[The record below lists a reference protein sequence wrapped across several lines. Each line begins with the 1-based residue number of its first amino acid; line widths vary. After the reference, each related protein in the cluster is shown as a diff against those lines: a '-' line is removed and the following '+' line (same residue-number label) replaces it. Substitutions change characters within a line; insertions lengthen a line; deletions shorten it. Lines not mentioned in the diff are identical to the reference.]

1 MAAATRDPRRAR
13 QPWLIYLLLT
23 LFMLGAILPFV
34 GIFLTAFKETP
45 ELARGPFALPETWS
59 LQNFV
64 DAWEGARFATY
75 FQSSVIVV
83 VPVVLISAALATMSG
98 YAFGTMKF
106 RGESVL
112 LLLILLGLMMPFE
125 AVIIPLWQ
133 IMGSLGLRN
142 SYWAIIL
149 PQVALSFS
157 FGTFWM
163 RGHFKNVP
171 SELID
176 AAVVDGCSTWGV
188 LWRVLFPL
196 SRPALLSMVVLVF
209 MWTWNEFFLVLVM
222 VTGDQRTLPV
232 GLALL
237 RGRYASD
244 VPTMAAGAMIVSLPV
259 LILYLIFQR
268 HFIRGMISG
277 AVKG

>member
-1 MAAATRDPRRAR
+1 MTTRTAGSR
-13 QPWLIYLLLT
+13 QPWLVYALLRVFL
-23 LFMLGAILPFV
+23 LGAILPFI
-34 GIFLTAFKETP
+34 GIFLTAFKTTP
-45 ELARGPFALPETWS
+45 ELVNGPFALPLEWRW
-59 LQNFV
+59 QNFV
-64 DAWEGARFATY
+64 EAWEGARFATY

-83 VPVVLISAALATMSG
+83 VPVVILSTLLSTMAG
-98 YAFGTMKF
+98 YAFGTMRF

-133 IMGSLGLRN
+133 VMGSLRLRN
-142 SYWAIIL
+142 TYWAVIL
-149 PQVALSFS
+149 PQVALSFA

-163 RGHFKNVP
+163 RSHFKTIP
-171 SELID
+171 TELIE
-176 AAVVDGCSTWGV
+176 AAVVDGCTVWGV
-188 LWRVLFPL
+188 LWRVLLPI
-196 SRPALLSMVVLVF
+196 SRPALLSMIVLVF

-244 VPTMAAGAMIVSLPV
+244 VPVMAAGAMIVLLPV
-259 LILYLIFQR
+259 LLLYLFFQR
-268 HFIRGMISG
+268 HFIQGIASG